1 MKPAINIFFVIL
13 ISATIQVKNYGM
25 GDESIKGL
33 NGEKHTLT
41 TFFQDIAPKMKNED
55 VVEVIENNLR
65 NNKNIGTKTCC
76 IFGRSSD
83 CNYKNNLLCGALY
96 AKFLS
101 KDQKIGVI
109 MKFLFS
115 NSLLVDYI
123 IKKDIPVNDYFTASQ
138 PKNSIIHDRIYM
150 VSSIALPV
158 NVMHYE
164 YYYHNL
170 QSLRLLITH
179 PKADN
184 KDKEYLA
191 TTTIIKKPKF
201 Y

>member
-41 TFFQDIAPKMKNED
+41 TFFSDIAPKMKNED

-65 NNKNIGTKTCC
+65 NNKNIGTKTCSV
-76 IFGRSSD
+76 FGRGI
-83 CNYKNNLLCGALY
+83 CYYKNNLLCHALY
-96 AKFLS
+96 AKSLS
-101 KDQKIGVI
+101 K
-109 MKFLFS
+109 MKYRVTHRSIFS

-123 IKKDIPVNDYFTASQ
+123 IKKDIPVNDYFIASQ
-138 PKNSIIHDRIYM
+138 SKNSIIHEFIDC
-150 VSSIALPV
+150 VSNSTVPV
-158 NVMHYE
+158 NVIHYE
-164 YYYHNL
+164 LYYQDL
-170 QSLRLLITH
+170 QSLRLLITQ